1 MKFKFILPATV
12 AALAFTAPAMAD
24 DNNKREKR
32 DRRPQASSAETYGAG
47 AVDVQRRR
55 ARAAVI
61 SGARAEGPGTNTA
74 RSTVDAS
81 GETTRDGAYA
91 DIYGDSDASAEEA
104 RPRRRPN

>member
-1 MKFKFILPATV
+1 MKLKFILPATI
-12 AALAFTAPAMAD
+12 AALAITAPAMA

-32 DRRPQASSAETYGAG
+32 DRRPQASSSETYGAG
-47 AVDVQRRR
+47 AVDVQRNR
-55 ARAAVI
+55 ARAGVV

-81 GETTRDGAYA
+81 GEVTRDGAYA